1 MIDVHLLELA
11 SRQHRCVSHR
21 DLARLGMSD
30 NAIRHRLD
38 TGRLVLIHDGVYA
51 VAPVLEHDRRTRWMA
66 ATLTTRESFLSHASA
81 GEAHGIFRRREVAFE
96 VVTRPGSG
104 GPVRI
109 GGVLVCRS
117 TTLAGE
123 TMHLDGIPIT
133 TPERTAIDL
142 APNIGDRAVA
152 RMVRDGIRLRVTG
165 ERALF
170 AAIRRHRGRR
180 GTRRLYMAV
189 SLHAGLPIN
198 RTRSDAEALALT
210 LLREAGRPAPDNN
223 RYIEGEEADLSW
235 PAHGLIIE
243 IDGPRSHLDVA
254 EDARKEAIWRAV
266 GWRVERIP
274 SDDVYLAPE
283 ELLAIAP
290 RG

>member
-1 MIDVHLLELA
+1 MIDVRILELA
-11 SRQHRCVSHR
+11 SDQHRCVSRR
-21 DLARLGMSD
+21 DLEGLGMSD
-30 NAIRHRLD
+30 SAIRHRLAA
-38 TGRLVLIHDGVYA
+38 GRLVLVQDGVYA
-51 VAPVLEHDRRTRWMA
+51 LPPVLPGDDRTRWMA
-66 ATLTTRESFLSHASA
+66 ATLTTPESCLSHASA
-81 GEAHGIFRRREVAFE
+81 GEAQELFRRREIPFE

-109 GGVLVCRS
+109 GSVLVCRS

-123 TMHLDGIPIT
+123 TTFLDGIPIT
-133 TPERTAIDL
+133 KPERTVIDL
-142 APNIGDRAVA
+142 APGVGDLGLA
-152 RMVRDGIRLRVTG
+152 RIVRDGIRLGVTS

-180 GTRRLYMAV
+180 GTRRLYIAV
-189 SLHAGLPIN
+189 SLHAGLPIH

-223 RYIEGEEADLSW
+223 TYIEGEEADLSW
-235 PAHGLIIE
+235 PEHRLIIE

-254 EDARKEAIWRAV
+254 EDARKERIWRAA

-274 SDDVYLAPE
+274 SDDVYLAPDV
-283 ELLAIAP
+283 LLALAP
-290 RG
+290 RR